1 MTVVTADGVM
11 QAALVE
17 ILLGY
22 LQATVCGRALDGRV
36 FAVQH
41 DMVVDIDALVDPV
54 AAGFCVGTL
63 DHQLVEHCLDDLGHR
78 ANVMVRLHSMPTRR
92 TRPPAAGLRGP
103 RVIETLAAKVV
114 LAGKLDGPIE
124 GRMAN
129 EADEVAVGRGDV
141 FEVGELGGY
150 FDDSA
155 VTTRR

>member
-1 MTVVTADGVM
+1 
-11 QAALVE
+11 
-17 ILLGY
+17 
-22 LQATVCGRALDGRV
+22 
-36 FAVQH
+36 
-41 DMVVDIDALVDPV
+41 
-54 AAGFCVGTL
+54 
-63 DHQLVEHCLDDLGHR
+63 
-78 ANVMVRLHSMPTRR
+78 MPTRR

-103 RVIETLAAKVV
+103 RVIETLAAEVV

-124 GRMAN
+124 GRMAD